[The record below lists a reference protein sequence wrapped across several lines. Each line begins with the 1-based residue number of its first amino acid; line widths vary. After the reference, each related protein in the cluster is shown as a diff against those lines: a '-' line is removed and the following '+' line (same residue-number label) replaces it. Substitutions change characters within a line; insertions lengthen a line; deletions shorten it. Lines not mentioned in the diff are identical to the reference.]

1 LAQDQSEQRPHGGT
15 AARADEA
22 ALDGQAGLTLLE
34 LMIALAV
41 MAMVVVG
48 VTAGM
53 SAAIDLAR
61 SNRSRSTAAYLA
73 AEQLEQ
79 RRAAMSADPTA
90 DEFTAYPPPAPVTTT
105 RTVNGV
111 AYTMVR
117 ATAWV
122 NPRTN
127 TSACS
132 APTTTAAGQVLAYQR
147 VRVEVTWPHMRGT
160 APVVSET
167 LLTAAPDPDVGH
179 LSVVV
184 ADRNGD
190 IDVGRIVTA
199 TGPVTRS
206 ATVTDEGCAF
216 MARLPAGNYTLT
228 LPGGNLV
235 DQQGVTSPSQIAGVT
250 GGAVTSA
257 RFDADQAASILVT
270 PAPAP
275 VPDSMRVTVANSS
288 LSLGTTTF
296 AWTASANTAGPLF
309 PFASGYSVWAG
320 GCADADPTYTG
331 FGGTRPAPVAVTP
344 GGVST
349 AGAAL
354 RTQSVYTY
362 RRVSGTNTPRGS
374 TTLQATHSGGASCP
388 AGNEVLTWT
397 GVQTDAGGRA
407 TITLPYGTWTITA
420 LNRST
425 VTPGTVTVR
434 PGVATTEV
442 QVRTS

>member
-1 LAQDQSEQRPHGGT
+1 MAQDRSGQRPPSGV
-15 AARADEA
+15 AAR
-22 ALDGQAGLTLLE
+22 DGDAGLTLIE

-41 MAMVVVG
+41 MAVVLVAA
-48 VTAGM
+48 TAGM
-53 SAAIDLAR
+53 SAAIELAR
-61 SNRSRSTAAYLA
+61 SNRNRSTAAYLA

-90 DEFTAYPPPAPVTTT
+90 DEFTAYPPPDPVTTN

-111 AYTMVR
+111 TYTMVR
-117 ATAWV
+117 STAWV

-132 APTTTAAGQVLAYQR
+132 APTATAAGQVLAYQR
-147 VRVEVTWPHMRGT
+147 VRVEVSWPRMRGT

-167 LLTAAPDPDVGH
+167 LLTAAPDPTVGH

-184 ADRNGD
+184 ADRDGNIEAGQ
-190 IDVGRIVTA
+190 IVTA

-216 MARLPAGNYTLT
+216 LARLPSGNYTLT
-228 LPGGNLV
+228 LSGSGLV
-235 DQQGVTSPSQIAGVT
+235 DQQGVTPPSQVAGVT

-257 RFDADQAASILVT
+257 RFDVDEGAAILVV
-270 PAPAP
+270 PAPGP

-288 LSLGTTTF
+288 LTLGTRTF
-296 AWTASANTAGPLF
+296 AWTASANTLGPLF

-344 GGVST
+344 GATST
-349 AGAAL
+349 APARL
-354 RTQSVYTY
+354 TTQAVYTY
-362 RRVSGTNTPRGS
+362 RSVFGIVTPRGS
-374 TTLQATHSGGASCP
+374 TTLQATHSGSASCP
-388 AGNEVLTWT
+388 AGNETLTWT
-397 GVQTDAGGRA
+397 GVQTDSNGRA
-407 TITLPYGTWTITA
+407 TIALPYGTWTITA
-420 LNRST
+420 LNRTT
-425 VTPGTVTVR
+425 VTAGTVTIR
-434 PGVATTEV
+434 PGVATSEV